1 MADSTEVISVNCNHC
16 GAPLQVSSG
25 TRFLTCSYCGS
36 QLAIHRSGGAF
47 YTEVLQEID
56 ARTQRIEQD
65 VQEIK
70 RQNAV
75 EQLDREWEFRR
86 QTFLVRRK
94 DGSTH
99 IPTTAGGIIGAFI
112 AIVAGVAW
120 MIFTGSMGAPAFF
133 PLFGLIFI
141 AAGVFG
147 AISSMTK
154 ASGYEQAEAQY
165 RLRRNQLLQQTTP
178 PQSTEPSSRTT

>member
-1 MADSTEVISVNCNHC
+1 MANSTEVISVNCNHC
-16 GAPLQVSSG
+16 GAPLQVSPG

-36 QLAIHRSGGAF
+36 QLAIHQSGGAF
-47 YTEVLQEID
+47 YTEVLQDID

-70 RQNAV
+70 RQNAI
-75 EQLDREWEFRR
+75 EQLDREWESRR
-86 QTFLVRRK
+86 QSFMVRNK
-94 DGSTH
+94 DGSTR

-120 MIFTGSMGAPAFF
+120 MIFTSSAGAPAFF
-133 PLFGLIFI
+133 PLFGLVFI
-141 AAGVFG
+141 GAGVFG

-154 ASGYEQAEAQY
+154 ATGYEQAEVFYQ
-165 RLRRNQLLQQTTP
+165 RRRQELLNQPLREESNP
-178 PQSTEPSSRTT
+178 RT